1 MFYFHPYLGK
11 CSKLTNI
18 FQMGWFN
25 HQADKVSD
33 QDLDQNG
40 DHLLDF
46 PEYMQM
52 LRAFG

>member
-1 MFYFHPYLGK
+1 MFQIDEH
-11 CSKLTNI
+11 I
-18 FQMGWFN
+18 FPMGWV
-25 HQADKVSD
+25 QPPTRQISD

-52 LRAFG
+52 LRAFGFQD